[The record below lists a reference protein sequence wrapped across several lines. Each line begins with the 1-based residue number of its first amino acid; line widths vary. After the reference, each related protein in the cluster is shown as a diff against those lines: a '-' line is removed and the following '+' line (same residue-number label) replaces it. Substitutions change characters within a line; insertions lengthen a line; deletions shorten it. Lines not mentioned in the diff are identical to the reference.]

1 MEHHN
6 WYLMEE
12 YNQCFKELTIFQVD
26 REAGEAEDLGAA
38 VEMVPG
44 FAVISPG
51 RPLNLV
57 SLTLYP
63 FLEGINFPEM

>member
-1 MEHHN
+1 
-6 WYLMEE
+6 MEE

-38 VEMVPG
+38 VKMVLG
-44 FAVISPG
+44 FAVISRG
-51 RPLNLV
+51 HTLNLA

-63 FLEGINFPEM
+63 FLEGINFPEV